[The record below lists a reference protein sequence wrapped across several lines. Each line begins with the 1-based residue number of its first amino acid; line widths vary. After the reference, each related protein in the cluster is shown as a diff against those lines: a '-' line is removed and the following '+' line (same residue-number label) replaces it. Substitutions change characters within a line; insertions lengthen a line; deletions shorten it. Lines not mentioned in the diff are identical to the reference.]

1 MLEKFARFNKT
12 LSGWTESIGF
22 AAVVFMAILT
32 GVDVLGAKLFLLPVP
47 GSLDMMGLAQLVAI
61 SAAAAMTLIQRRHV
75 AVEFF
80 VMMLPKRLR
89 LAVECAVQILC
100 LALFAVIVWRL
111 FDLGLFQQ
119 EGNEVTPTTR
129 IPLAPFTYAAALAL
143 VPVCLVLLQQ
153 ILSSLTGKSA
163 DEP

>member
-1 MLEKFARFNKT
+1 MLQKFEKFNAS
-12 LSGWTESIGF
+12 LSGWAGGLGF
-22 AAVVFMAILT
+22 AAVVFMIALT
-32 GVDVLGAKLFLLPVP
+32 VVDVLGAKLFLLPVP
-47 GSLDMMGLAQLVAI
+47 GSLDMMMLAQLIAV
-61 SAAAAMTLIQRRHV
+61 SSAAAMTLIRRRHV

-80 VMMLPKRLR
+80 VPMLPKRLR
-89 LAVECAVQILC
+89 LTVECAVLLLG

-111 FDLGLFQQ
+111 LDFGYFQQ
-119 EGNEVTPTTR
+119 TGNEVTPTTR

-153 ILSSLTGKSA
+153 ILSLLTGKWA